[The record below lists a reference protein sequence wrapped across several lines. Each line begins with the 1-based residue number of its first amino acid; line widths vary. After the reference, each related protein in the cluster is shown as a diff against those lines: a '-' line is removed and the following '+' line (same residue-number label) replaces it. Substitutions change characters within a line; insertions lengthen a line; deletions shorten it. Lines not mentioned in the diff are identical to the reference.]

1 MPTPESIETLDGE
14 VITLSSTHVYDRASF
29 RLPRAQHTPSRW
41 RQEAVGQLVDGA
53 VSELCSG
60 TNPRRSIRA
69 LVGFAD
75 QQGGGDVTAVLERRL
90 DEALAAWVEQRRR
103 AMTGAPEVDLQGVV
117 RALLAPLFAHL
128 PVAALEGYPH
138 PGSWPTVS
146 VDERSCVVHGYESDA
161 VDCLRMRVE
170 SYLVDTVERAV
181 ARADSRPAPL
191 PTGEEARAG
200 LWLGVAVLAAWRA
213 RGAVTCTGERAA
225 TS

>member
-1 MPTPESIETLDGE
+1 M
-14 VITLSSTHVYDRASF
+14 TLSCTHAYDRAAYRSMSS
-29 RLPRAQHTPSRW
+29 QYTHSRW
-41 RQEAVGQLVDGA
+41 RQAAVGQLVEGA
-53 VSELCSG
+53 VSELCAG

-69 LVGFAD
+69 MVGLAD
-75 QQGGGDVTAVLERRL
+75 EQGAGDVTAVLERRL
-90 DEALAAWVEQRRR
+90 DESLAAWVEQRRR
-103 AMTGAPEVDLQGVV
+103 AMTSDPEVDLEGVV
-117 RALLAPLFAHL
+117 RALLAPLFDHL

-138 PGSWPTVS
+138 PGSWFAPS
-146 VDERSCVVHGYESDA
+146 VDELPCAVHGYGSDA

-191 PTGEEARAG
+191 PTGGEALAG

-213 RGAVTCTGERAA
+213 RGTVTYAAERAA